1 MRSFKSVGINFNNLI
16 LLFGFG
22 AAVIYNYNESDNFI
36 NTIKE
41 NYLILIILLISALV
55 LSLNEVIA
63 DRIGITKR
71 LYLIPLLSKTKTW
84 REIKCY
90 AHVKEVYNGSSGQS
104 SVGAPWFIDFNDKV
118 CLRIHKNSR
127 LNLPDV
133 LKIIEKF
140 EDQHEVSLE
149 IKNPYLMSKG
159 WSKVDYTSV
168 EKNT

>member
-1 MRSFKSVGINFNNLI
+1 MRTYKSVGINTGTFFS
-16 LLFGFG
+16 LFGFG
-22 AAVIYNYNESDNFI
+22 AAVIYGLNESDNFI

-41 NYLILIILLISALV
+41 NYLILIILLISVLI

-63 DRIGITKR
+63 DRTGITKR

-90 AHVKEVYNGSSGQS
+90 AHVKEVYDGQYGPQ
-104 SVGAPWFIDFNDKV
+104 SVDALWVIDFKDKV
-118 CLRIHKNSR
+118 CLKM
-127 LNLPDV
+127 PDV
-133 LKIIEKF
+133 MKIIEKF

-159 WSKVDYTSV
+159 WSKVDYTSIP
-168 EKNT
+168 KNK

>member
-1 MRSFKSVGINFNNLI
+1 MRTYKSVGINTGTFFS
-16 LLFGFG
+16 LFGFG
-22 AAVIYNYNESDNFI
+22 AAVIYGLNESDNFI

-41 NYLILIILLISALV
+41 NYLILIILLISVLI

-63 DRIGITKR
+63 DRTGITKR

-104 SVGAPWFIDFNDKV
+104 SKDALWFIDFSDKV

-133 LKIIEKF
+133 MKIIEKF
-140 EDQHEVSLE
+140 EDQYEVSLE
-149 IKNPYLMSKG
+149 IKNPYRMSKG
-159 WSKVDYTSV
+159 WSKVDYTLTQ
-168 EKNT
+168 KNK